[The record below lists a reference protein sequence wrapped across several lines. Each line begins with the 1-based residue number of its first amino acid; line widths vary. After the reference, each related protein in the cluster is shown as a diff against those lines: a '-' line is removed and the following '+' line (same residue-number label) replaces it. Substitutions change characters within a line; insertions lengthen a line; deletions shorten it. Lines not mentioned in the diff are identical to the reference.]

1 MASWCSRM
9 RKMQD
14 LLDLL
19 EKKKLIF
26 AKPNKETSTIICT
39 FYWILEP
46 SLLLRPKNN
55 ANEDPQHVCVCEHR
69 VTYWVFAKSFSPKKV
84 CLKTFCGCRWFNE
97 WLLPKENDKVCF
109 LATRTQVFFLRKIQM
124 FSLLLVLHSRL
135 FKFFCNNLFPLSLI
149 ISYFII
155 SICKNVLKRF
165 IITHLCNDFSWCNYS
180 ILHTCELFTKFF

>member
-1 MASWCSRM
+1 M
-9 RKMQD
+9 
-14 LLDLL
+14 
-19 EKKKLIF
+19 
-26 AKPNKETSTIICT
+26 
-39 FYWILEP
+39 
-46 SLLLRPKNN
+46 
-55 ANEDPQHVCVCEHR
+55 CVCEHR

-109 LATRTQVFFLRKIQM
+109 LATRTQVFSLRKIQM

-155 SICKNVLKRF
+155 SIVRMCLLDLLSLIYAMIFRGV
-165 IITHLCNDFSWCNYS
+165 IIVY

>member
-1 MASWCSRM
+1 MDFRA
-9 RKMQD
+9 
-14 LLDLL
+14 L
-19 EKKKLIF
+19 
-26 AKPNKETSTIICT
+26 TV
-39 FYWILEP
+39 
-46 SLLLRPKNN
+46 LRPKNN
-55 ANEDPQHVCVCEHR
+55 ANEDPQHVCVCVCEHR

-135 FKFFCNNLFPLSLI
+135 FTFFCNNLFPLSLI

>member
-1 MASWCSRM
+1 M
-9 RKMQD
+9 
-14 LLDLL
+14 
-19 EKKKLIF
+19 
-26 AKPNKETSTIICT
+26 
-39 FYWILEP
+39 
-46 SLLLRPKNN
+46 
-55 ANEDPQHVCVCEHR
+55 CVCEHR

-155 SICKNVLKRF
+155 SIVRMCLLDLLSLIYAMIFRGVIIVYF
-165 IITHLCNDFSWCNYS
+165 IHVNCLQNSSKCLCVRHVKFLPHCTLWQKENFISVWDRYNL
-180 ILHTCELFTKFF
+180 ILDLILASK